1 MAASKSGSAIH
12 QQSEHP
18 MPAGVWGVR
27 VQALLLGRQSLKSQ
41 PPHTTSGARV
51 PEIDRGK

>member
-1 MAASKSGSAIH
+1 MAASKSGLAIY
-12 QQSEHP
+12 QQLEHP
-18 MPAGVWGVR
+18 MPAGAWGVR

-51 PEIDRGK
+51 PEVDGGK